1 MVGTMDE
8 ARIIEYFKNKSI
20 LITGSTGFLGK
31 SMHACQYMCSLN
43 VLKNIVLHMHYKCSS
58 AVLGLLMH
66 VLLLHMHAVLVE
78 KILRVQPDVRKI
90 YLPVRAVDAAT
101 AKQRMQ
107 TEVCCVCM
115 FCFI

>member
-1 MVGTMDE
+1 VSKMVGTMDE

-31 SMHACQYMCSLN
+31 
-43 VLKNIVLHMHYKCSS
+43 I
-58 AVLGLLMH
+58 
-66 VLLLHMHAVLVE
+66 LVE